1 MTNSLNRSEQKE
13 QLVKDLRAVVN
24 DAQQLIE
31 SGVDSCNA
39 QASEAR
45 QRLEAALD
53 EVRHQL
59 GQVQPV
65 AKRTIERV
73 QSASDHYVHEHPWKA
88 MGVAV
93 GLGMLFGLLVGRR

>member
-53 EVRHQL
+53 EVRQQL

-73 QSASDHYVHEHPWKA
+73 QSASDQYVHEHPWKA